1 MASAAVLKVTYQS
14 EVRRCLLASV
24 RPSFEE
30 ITESIAKLFPEA
42 KDCTARYLDEDGD
55 ACTLCE
61 ASLSDFL
68 AQAASGV
75 NMANATGKM
84 VLRLELVSLPQAPA
98 LPEALPPK
106 EAPEASPKDMAQ
118 AFEVNLP
125 SDGLLHGKGT
135 GCKGKGKSGKGK
147 AGWKGRC
154 HNEQEHEENEEW
166 PWWNWYARQQW
177 FHTGAAHSVA
187 AALSPQVLASA
198 FVCELPRM
206 VTKVRE
212 QVPEALGQPLCNA
225 LGFLPALSEALQELW
240 SLLGRNKL
248 QAEKHLGRF
257 LAEVTPENGG
267 QFLLAFLSELEAMD
281 FQDKLNLM
289 ATFFES
295 QHDRLH
301 KVFWRLKQRLPFLPG
316 LLEHPGVHCDGCG
329 ATPLLGPR
337 FKCVSCPDY
346 DLCGVCYAN
355 RLHLHG
361 GDCDTHDFT
370 CNLSEATHPLHMKL
384 MARALKH
391 SGPLTFVL
399 GMFGLDGKHA
409 KAGKGNAKG
418 KQKVSGTG
426 PVDQS
431 CDRSTGGCADLPV
444 QGRFFNWGGRPW
456 DNSAGESGAKIKR
469 CATDGC
475 QYQAHKG
482 DYCCGACAKGKRCG
496 HGTRCQRA
504 LFDSGMAPESVGCQ
518 EGGKR
523 CATPGCQYQPT
534 WHAEYCCKV
543 CAKGK
548 GSHGPNCEKVA
559 ATCSDSSED
568 TESKAIEIRR
578 CATDGCQYQAHK
590 GDYCCG
596 ACAKGKRCGHG
607 TRCQRALFDSGVAA
621 WKNDA
626 TGSINVTGPDAG
638 SKEIA
643 GKPCAAAGCTYQ
655 VTWHETHCC
664 YACAAHGPGTHGP
677 HCERVPRT
685 SAGGAARAVGS
696 QQPKRR
702 AERPAPLEST
712 EGLLPAEQEEEEL
725 PNYFCIRLEKGS
737 GPGGLLASLGAALK
751 PPVRDRAGIL
761 RRLGARP
768 LM

>member
-1 MASAAVLKVTYQS
+1 M
-14 EVRRCLLASV
+14 
-24 RPSFEE
+24 
-30 ITESIAKLFPEA
+30 
-42 KDCTARYLDEDGD
+42 
-55 ACTLCE
+55 
-61 ASLSDFL
+61 
-68 AQAASGV
+68 
-75 NMANATGKM
+75 
-84 VLRLELVSLPQAPA
+84 
-98 LPEALPPK
+98 
-106 EAPEASPKDMAQ
+106 
-118 AFEVNLP
+118 
-125 SDGLLHGKGT
+125 
-135 GCKGKGKSGKGK
+135 
-147 AGWKGRC
+147 
-154 HNEQEHEENEEW
+154 
-166 PWWNWYARQQW
+166 
-177 FHTGAAHSVA
+177 
-187 AALSPQVLASA
+187 
-198 FVCELPRM
+198 
-206 VTKVRE
+206 
-212 QVPEALGQPLCNA
+212 
-225 LGFLPALSEALQELW
+225 
-240 SLLGRNKL
+240 
-248 QAEKHLGRF
+248 
-257 LAEVTPENGG
+257 
-267 QFLLAFLSELEAMD
+267 
-281 FQDKLNLM
+281 
-289 ATFFES
+289 
-295 QHDRLH
+295 
-301 KVFWRLKQRLPFLPG
+301 
-316 LLEHPGVHCDGCG
+316 HCDGCG

-409 KAGKGNAKG
+409 KAGKGNANG

-456 DNSAGESGAKIKR
+456 DNSAGESGAKIKRCATDGCQYQAHKGDYCCGACAKGKRCGHGTRCQRALFDSGMAPGSVGCQEGGKRCATPGCQYQPTWHAEYCCKVCAKGKGSHGPNCEKVAATCSDSSEDTESKAIEIRR

-655 VTWHETHCC
+655 
-664 YACAAHGPGTHGP
+664 ARL
-677 HCERVPRT
+677 CEHP
-685 SAGGAARAVGS
+685 
-696 QQPKRR
+696 QP
-702 AERPAPLEST
+702 PT
-712 EGLLPAEQEEEEL
+712 QLPAE
-725 PNYFCIRLEKGS
+725 
-737 GPGGLLASLGAALK
+737 
-751 PPVRDRAGIL
+751 
-761 RRLGARP
+761 
-768 LM
+768 